1 MKMYMVRF
9 FLRSFKIVVA
19 DDGVS
24 FILMSL
30 VDDTL

>member
-1 MKMYMVRF
+1 MKMYMVH